1 MLTLHH
7 LKSSQSFRI
16 VWLFEELGMQ
26 YDLKIYKRVNLL
38 APEEYKRI
46 SPLGTS
52 PTITDS
58 DNGLALSESNAII
71 DYILDKA
78 GPSTLNLRPAPGSP
92 DRTRYLFW
100 FHSMQGSLQ
109 PLLLIDALFLTI
121 PKNAPWPVSSLLNV
135 VGKKTRESFTKP
147 RLTKLL
153 DLAEENLT
161 QDQFLAGP
169 RFTAADITA
178 IYPMD
183 ATFSLYPEYST
194 KYPMCKAWLDRMY
207 ARPHFQAAL
216 KKIGEEKVSL

>member
-1 MLTLHH
+1 
-7 LKSSQSFRI
+7 
-16 VWLFEELGMQ
+16 MQ